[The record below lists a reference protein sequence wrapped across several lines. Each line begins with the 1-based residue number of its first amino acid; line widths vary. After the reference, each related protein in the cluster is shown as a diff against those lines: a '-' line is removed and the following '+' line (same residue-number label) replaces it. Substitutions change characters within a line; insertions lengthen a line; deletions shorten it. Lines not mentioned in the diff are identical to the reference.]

1 MLVNS
6 TIQDRIC
13 FVEMQNADH
22 FNCLSTEMCQ
32 ELTDA
37 VNQAYAS
44 QASQSRAAQQV
55 EQNCLRLVGLAL

>member
-6 TIQDRIC
+6 IIKDRIC

-32 ELTDA
+32 ELAEA
-37 VNQAYAS
+37 VQQAYLMND
-44 QASQSRAAQQV
+44 R
-55 EQNCLRLVGLAL
+55 NHR